1 MEFIEGGE
9 NNLGIREQMRY
20 ITSILENLYRKVHN
34 IENQLYKIDI
44 ITNHLEILE
53 SKIYLLST
61 NKNDPK
67 IDDKKKKSKKHILYI
82 YIYIYFFL
90 LFYFY
95 FYFYFFLF
103 IYINFL
109 NIIK

>member
-82 YIYIYFFL
+82 YIYI
-90 LFYFY
+90 
-95 FYFYFFLF
+95 FLF
-103 IYINFL
+103 IILFLFLFLFFFIYIYKFF
-109 NIIK
+109 KYY